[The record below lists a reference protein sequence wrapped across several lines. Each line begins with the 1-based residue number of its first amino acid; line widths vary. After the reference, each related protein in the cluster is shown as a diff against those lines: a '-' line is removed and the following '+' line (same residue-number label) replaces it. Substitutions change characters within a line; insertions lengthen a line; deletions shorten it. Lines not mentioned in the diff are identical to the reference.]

1 MMVIKKIVRNFIGIF
16 KRLELW
22 SSEEQEK
29 VYFQPA
35 KPARD
40 LEEIHSIWDYLK
52 FKENTQAFHISRVLG
67 FEEWVDM
74 AEIRRRIKEVFGV
87 EYKNERSLY
96 PYIKTMDDLGLMES
110 TNAGGRRQW
119 RKKDILIKRVEKG
132 AEKAAIGQEVK
143 AVEVKRRKKEEGG
156 EK

>member
-1 MMVIKKIVRNFIGIF
+1 MLFRSFIEIF

-35 KPARD
+35 RPAGG
-40 LEEIHSIWDYLK
+40 LEEIHSIWDYIK

-74 AEIRRRIKEVFGV
+74 VELRRRIKDVFGV

-96 PYIKTMDDLGLMES
+96 PYVKTMDDLGLMES

-119 RKKDILIKRVEKG
+119 RKKDILIKMAGKG
-132 AEKAAIGQEVK
+132 AENTHAGQEVK
-143 AVEVKRRKKEEGG
+143 AVEIKRRKREE

>member
-1 MMVIKKIVRNFIGIF
+1 MMVIKKIVRSFIEVF

-22 SSEEQEK
+22 SSEEREK

-35 KPARD
+35 KPAGG
-40 LEEIHSIWDYLK
+40 LEEIHSIWDYIR
-52 FKENTQAFHISRVLG
+52 FKENTQAFHVSKVLG

-74 AEIRRRIKEVFGV
+74 VEIRRRTKEVFGV

-119 RKKDILIKRVEKG
+119 RKKDILIRVVEKG
-132 AEKAAIGQEVK
+132 AEKMPAGQEIK
-143 AVEVKRRKKEEGG
+143 TVEVKRRKKEE
-156 EK
+156 ET

>member
-1 MMVIKKIVRNFIGIF
+1 MMVIKKIVRSFIGIF
-16 KRLELW
+16 KKLELW

-35 KPARD
+35 KPAGG

-52 FKENTQAFHISRVLG
+52 FKENTQAFHVSRVLG

-96 PYIKTMDDLGLMES
+96 PYVKTMDDLGLMES

-119 RKKDILIKRVEKG
+119 RKKDILIKRAEKG
-132 AEKAAIGQEVK
+132 AEKMSADQEVK
-143 AVEVKRRKKEEGG
+143 AVEVKRRKKEE

>member
-1 MMVIKKIVRNFIGIF
+1 MMVIKKIVRSFIEIF

-35 KPARD
+35 KPAGG
-40 LEEIHSIWDYLK
+40 LEEIHSIWDYIR
-52 FKENTQAFHISRVLG
+52 FKENTQAFHMAKVLG

-119 RKKDILIKRVEKG
+119 RKKDILIRRAETG
-132 AEKAAIGQEVK
+132 AEKISAGQEVK
-143 AVEVKRRKKEEGG
+143 AVEFKRRKKEE